1 MLRCAIYIRVSTEE
15 QVIHGLSIDT
25 QKADLTEY
33 AKNNSYEIVDYYIDG
48 GKTARKGL
56 SNRLELQRLLEDVQ
70 LNKIDI
76 IIFTKLDRWFRNVR
90 DYHKVQEIIEDNK
103 VHWKTIFE
111 NYDTSTSNGRL
122 HINIMLSVA
131 QDEAD
136 RTSERIKAVFKNK
149 LKNGEAI
156 SGSLPMGYKIE
167 NKHVVIDEEKAPIAR
182 DIFEFYLYYQ
192 SQTQVFKE
200 ILKKYNISLC
210 DKTISRVLKNK
221 IYIGI
226 YRNHENFCPALIE
239 SDKFNKIQSILKNRN
254 IKYTPTKRIFIFT
267 GLLIC
272 KECNHKMV
280 ANAQIR
286 NYKSGKV
293 EYILYKCNQFYT
305 RHLCSHNKVIYENK
319 IEEYLLE
326 NIEAEIKKIICEY
339 ELEAVQ
345 ESKPKINKTNIRK
358 KLEKLKELYV
368 NELIDIEMYKTDYN
382 NYMALLN
389 SIEEAPKKRNIEPLK
404 KFINSDFKSIYG
416 TFTKEEKRIFWRNII
431 SEIQIDSDNNISIIP
446 ISQPI

>member
-15 QVIHGLSIDT
+15 QVVHGLSIDT
-25 QKADLTEY
+25 QKVDLTEY

-56 SNRLELQRLLEDVQ
+56 SNRLELQRLLEDIK

-90 DYHKVQEIIEDNK
+90 DYHKVQEILELNK

-182 DIFEFYLYYQ
+182 DIFEFYEYYQ

-200 ILKKYNISLC
+200 IFKKYNLSLC

-226 YRNHENFCPALIE
+226 YRDHENFCPPLIE
-239 SDKFNKIQSILKNRN
+239 SDKFHKIQHILKTRN
-254 IKYTPTKRIFIFT
+254 IKYTPTQRTFIFT
-267 GLLIC
+267 SLLTC

-286 NYKSGKV
+286 NYKSGRV
-293 EYILYKCNQFYT
+293 EYILYKCNQFYS
-305 RHLCSHNKVIYENK
+305 RHICSHNKVIYENK
-319 IEEYLLE
+319 IEKYLLD
-326 NIEAEIKKIICEY
+326 NIESEIEKLIYNY
-339 ELEAVQ
+339 ELE
-345 ESKPKINKTNIRK
+345 EIPHSKSKINKTNIRK

-368 NELIDIEMYKTDYN
+368 NELIDIEMYKVDYN
-382 NYMALLN
+382 NYMSILN
-389 SIEEAPKKRNIEPLK
+389 TVDEVPKKRNIEPLK
-404 KFINSDFKSIYG
+404 EFLNSNFKSLYIYL
-416 TFTKEEKRIFWRNII
+416 TQEEKRIFWRSIV
-431 SEIQIDSDNNISIIP
+431 SEIQIDCNNTITIIP
-446 ISQPI
+446 NS